1 MISPEWIKSFKC
13 DAGGRATYMITPPKL
28 TDDDLKELDEFLD
41 RKDGGKIPNT
51 EALDGFFAAL
61 ACCPD
66 LVMPSEYMPVI
77 QGGETEDGDLVFE
90 GMDEAQRFMELVN
103 RHWNHVN
110 AQLHEGEVYLPLVHE
125 NEKGEY
131 RGNDWANGFICGTHV
146 RFDIWS
152 DLIHDD
158 EHGGPMVAIMALAYE
173 NHPDSDMRPFNEPV
187 DDKKRDG
194 LMVAS
199 AAGVMQM
206 HAHFLSQRK
215 DYMPESGPFVRQERK
230 VGRNELCPCGSGK
243 KYKKCCGNGPTLH

>member
-1 MISPEWIKSFKC
+1 MVNAS
-13 DAGGRATYMITPPKL
+13 KL
-28 TDDDLKELDEFLD
+28 TDDDLKELDEFFA

-77 QGGETEDGDLVFE
+77 QGGATEDGDLVFE
-90 GMDEAQRFMELVN
+90 DMGEAQRFMELVN
-103 RHWNHVN
+103 MHWNHVN
-110 AQLHEGEVYLPLVHE
+110 AQMNEGEVYLPLVQE

-131 RGNDWANGFICGTHV
+131 RGNDWANGFISGTHV

-173 NHPDSDMRPFNEPV
+173 NHPDSEMRPFKEPV
-187 DDKKRDG
+187 DDKKRDE

-199 AAGVMQM
+199 AAGVMWM
-206 HAHFLSQRK
+206 HAHFRKQRK
-215 DYMPESGPFVRQERK
+215 QYLPESGTFIRPGKK
-230 VGRNELCPCGSGK
+230 VGRNEPCPCGSGQ
-243 KYKKCCGNGPTLH
+243 KYKKCCANGQTLH

>member
-1 MISPEWIKSFKC
+1 MINTSE
-13 DAGGRATYMITPPKL
+13 L
-28 TDDDLKELDEFLD
+28 TEHDLKELDVFLA
-41 RKDGGKIPNT
+41 RKDGGKIQNT

-77 QGGETEDGDLVFE
+77 RGGSTEDGDLVFE
-90 GMDEAQRFMELVN
+90 DIDEAQRFMELVN

-110 AQLHEGEVYLPLVHE
+110 AQLNEGEVYFPLVQE

-131 RGNDWANGFICGTHV
+131 RGNDWANGFISGTHV
-146 RFDIWS
+146 RFDIWD

-158 EHGGPMVAIMALAYE
+158 EHGGAMVAIMALAYE
-173 NHPDSDMRPFNEPV
+173 NHADLEMRPFKEPV
-187 DDKKRDG
+187 DDKKRDE

-199 AAGVMQM
+199 AAGVMRM

-215 DYMPESGPFVRQERK
+215 QYMPKTGTFIRPGRK
-230 VGRNELCPCGSGK
+230 VGRNEPCPCGSGK